1 MIVCFFNKHEEG
13 YYGELKK
20 FLSKMQIT
28 SQMIRR
34 RTMNHPKGAMSA
46 ASKIVIQINAKT
58 GGVPW

>member
-1 MIVCFFNKHEEG
+1 LIVCFFTQYEER
-13 YYGELKK
+13 YYGELKN

-34 RTMNHPKGAMSA
+34 KTLNHLKGAMSA